1 MLSEDDAEI
10 VIHGSKVLAR
20 LLVTHGPG
28 YASKF
33 SGKTGGFVI
42 MADRLKRWWDIPT
55 LWPICFSI
63 LFGYDVA
70 EINFDRN
77 FDFFSLIDIFGK
89 SKIVYP
95 DVVLVLGA
103 MIQRAIKDVVHQQAH
118 PESPHVSGSQ
128 SAAEASPKPLGN
140 GRRARARSMEL
151 QDALEEI
158 ASPQSEGQRQAT
170 RGVVLQTV
178 VRFLTDLHATSQ
190 NFRDFALSSDYLRL
204 LLSGLYPAIVST
216 DAVTPETELESQ
228 GSVLNFDGGDV
239 IIRPVGASTPAPIVR
254 TSGTV
259 SAGVPPPAVTARRGT
274 PLRKASSFILL
285 SSEQQQQN
293 PKVQPSPT
301 RLAPVLS
308 PKKRNFPTSPQN
320 QNAVIEGVLELAINV
335 LLDQVLQRRD
345 FTSFGLFL
353 KIPPGFQEHQAY
365 FESYILRNTITHLA
379 NAIQLQMKTICE
391 PRILTNMA
399 RFTTHITDAFFE
411 GWFMGGENSLMEI
424 SGMLL
429 EYLQRDE
436 IAKLKSV
443 RLCSQ
448 AVATIRRCFL
458 KVILLKLSA
467 IDDPQTT
474 DAEADDH
481 MHKILIWQ
489 PALLGCLT
497 GDDEQMR
504 LIWYQLYAK
513 LVDERESIRL
523 WAASILRI
531 MMVQKP
537 DESSNVLAQFVTPEQ
552 KSLTEDF
559 EKLTEVDNEAF
570 VSWVDQHRVSLDALF
585 IGGMMKSW
593 EDWVL
598 VENQKSTESVTS
610 RLARRKEQLR
620 AWHNQDLLNESTIIR
635 HDMGNGSW
643 MKSIFN
649 TEHIKHQRLMQDQQ
663 DDMAY
668 TSSTYT
674 KMERDLTRPGGV
686 FSEGGSGMKW
696 RLDPTEGRNRMRLR
710 LLPDFSGK
718 HEEYQPKRRG
728 TDQLSSS
735 ALRRDSANKSPSQSA
750 KSTKST
756 SPSQPLD
763 VSSAANATAPPISAE
778 PGNLDNDAESV
789 VAPEDDFELVEDP
802 NDPNDGE
809 DNFEDRN
816 RKVMR
821 RLQQGDKVQAVYN
834 VSRIVGLE
842 PCNGILIVGKDAL
855 YIMDNVFQ
863 CATGEIVNAW
873 QAPPDERDPF
883 AQIIMGGKSWSETK
897 QSNTRREQESRSWR
911 WQDVIS
917 VSKRRFLFRDV
928 AIEVFFT
935 DGRSYLLTAFNPGT
949 RDELCT
955 RLLAKAPHSGRP
967 TMLPNPEDAW
977 RLDSLRVVDEQPQSL
992 GSKFGS
998 LFNASPLTPVMKKWQ
1013 RGEISNFHYLMLI
1026 NTMAG
1031 RTFNDLTQYP
1041 VFPWVLADYT
1051 SDELDLNNPGSF
1063 RDLSKPMGSQTP
1075 RRVGGFHENFRALVE
1090 MGDTP
1095 YHYGTHYSSAMI
1107 VASYL
1112 IRLPPF
1118 VQSYILLQGGNFDHA
1133 DRLFHSIPGAWKSAS
1148 CNNKTDVRELT
1159 PEFFCLPEFL
1169 TNVNGYNFG
1178 TKESTGERVDSVTL
1192 PPWAKG
1198 DPKLFIAKH
1207 REALECPHVSRNLH
1221 QWIDIIF
1228 GYKQQGE
1235 AAVDAMNVFHPLS
1248 YRGAKDLDSIE
1259 DAQERAIAVETIH
1272 NFGQTPHQLFT
1283 KPHPPREYTLSPGKR
1298 LDVCVEQ
1305 LTRST
1310 YPLVECHERVSSLIY
1325 TTKLD
1330 RLLCAAPFRLNFAP
1344 YDKYLEWGYADNS
1357 VRFFFME
1364 NRRLAGLFE
1373 NLHQGQISTAMF
1385 ADSKTLVVAGEDC
1398 VITVHTVVTAPGKP
1412 VELQPRS
1419 PLHGHRTPVTTL
1431 AASKSLSTLVSVSE
1445 GQTFV
1450 WDLNRLT
1457 LLRKLPFYRPVECA
1471 RINDVTGEIMLCSG
1485 PNVVLYSLNGSL
1497 ILDQKVCAFV
1507 EDYVHSCAFYE
1518 GYGSEWVESFMVLT
1532 GHSKGVVNVWRR
1544 IERGGKWALG
1554 LVRRLE
1560 GEGSGITCVEA
1571 RVSGVFTGDE
1581 DGRVVSSIPL
1591 RIPLCPY
1598 PISRLQAG

>member
-1 MLSEDDAEI
+1 
-10 VIHGSKVLAR
+10 
-20 LLVTHGPG
+20 
-28 YASKF
+28 
-33 SGKTGGFVI
+33 

-70 EINFDRN
+70 GINFDRN

-89 SKIVYP
+89 SKIICP
-95 DVVLVLGA
+95 DVVVVIGA
-103 MIQRAIKDVVHQQAH
+103 MIQRAIKDVVRQQAH
-118 PESPHVSGSQ
+118 PDSPHVDNGQSTPESG
-128 SAAEASPKPLGN
+128 PKPSAKD
-140 GRRARARSMEL
+140 RRARSRSMDL
-151 QDALEEI
+151 RDALDAI
-158 ASPQSEGQRQAT
+158 ATPQTEGERQAT
-170 RGVVLQTV
+170 RVVVLQTV
-178 VRFLTDLHATSQ
+178 IRFLTDLHATSQ
-190 NFRDFALSSDYLRL
+190 SFRDFALSSDYLRL

-239 IIRPVGASTPAPIVR
+239 IIRPVGSSMPAPVVR

-259 SAGVPPPAVTARRGT
+259 SAGIPPAITTRRGT

-285 SSEQQQQN
+285 SSEQQQQKSN
-293 PKVQPSPT
+293 TQPSPT
-301 RLAPVLS
+301 RLVPVLS
-308 PKKRNFPTSPQN
+308 PKKRDFPTPQSPQT
-320 QNAVIEGVLELAINV
+320 QNVITEGVLELVINI

-345 FTSFGLFL
+345 FMSFSLFL

-365 FESYILRNTITHLA
+365 FESYILRNTIMHLA
-379 NAIQLQMKTICE
+379 NAIQLQMRAVCE

-489 PALLGCLT
+489 PALLGCLS

-523 WAASILRI
+523 SAASILRI

-537 DESSNVLAQFVTPEQ
+537 DESSHLLAQLSSPEQ
-552 KSLTEDF
+552 QSLKDDF

-570 VSWVDQHRVSLDALF
+570 VAWVDRHRPSLDTLF
-585 IGGMMKSW
+585 FGGISNSW
-593 EDWVL
+593 EDWVSI
-598 VENQKSTESVTS
+598 ENQKSIDSVTS

-668 TSSTYT
+668 TASTYA

-686 FSEGGSGMKW
+686 FSEGSSGMKW

-728 TDQLSSS
+728 TDQLPSS
-735 ALRRDSANKSPSQSA
+735 ALRQSSPSKSASQST
-750 KSTKST
+750 KSTKSGN
-756 SPSQPLD
+756 SGQ
-763 VSSAANATAPPISAE
+763 SSNVFITANVTAPPTSEEAE
-778 PGNLDNDAESV
+778 NIDDGAESV
-789 VAPEDDFELVEDP
+789 VMPEDDFELVEDP

-809 DNFEDRN
+809 DGFEDRN

-834 VSRIVGLE
+834 ISRIVGLE

-863 CATGEIVNAW
+863 CATGEIVNSW

-883 AQIIMGGKSWSETK
+883 AQIIMGGKSWSETT
-897 QSNTRREQESRSWR
+897 QNNTRREQESRSWR

-935 DGRSYLLTAFNPGT
+935 DGRSYLLTTINPGT

-955 RLLAKAPHSGRP
+955 RLLTKAPHSGRP
-967 TMLPNPEDAW
+967 HMLPNPEDAW
-977 RLDSLRVVDEQPQSL
+977 RLDTLRVVDEQPQGL
-992 GSKFGS
+992 GGKFGS
-998 LFNASPLTPVMKKWQ
+998 LFNASPLTPIMKRWQ
-1013 RGEISNFHYLMLI
+1013 KGEISNFHYLMLI

-1051 SDELDLNNPGSF
+1051 SNKLDLSNPASF
-1063 RDLSKPMGSQTP
+1063 RDLSKPMGLQTP
-1075 RRVGGFHENFRALVE
+1075 RRVTGFHENFRALLE
-1090 MGDTP
+1090 MGETP

-1118 VQSYILLQGGNFDHA
+1118 VQSYILLQGGSFDHA

-1169 TNVNGYNFG
+1169 KNINGYNFG
-1178 TKESTGERVDSVTL
+1178 VKESSGERVDSVEL

-1198 DPKLFIAKH
+1198 DPKLFIAKN
-1207 REALECPHVSRNLH
+1207 REALECPYVSHNLH
-1221 QWIDIIF
+1221 RWIDIIF

-1248 YRGAKDLDSIE
+1248 YRGTKDLDNIE
-1259 DAQERAIAVETIH
+1259 DPQERAIAVETIH

-1283 KPHPPREYTLSPGKR
+1283 KPHPPREHSRSPVNR
-1298 LDVCVEQ
+1298 LDSCVGE
-1305 LTRST
+1305 LTRAA
-1310 YPLVECHERVSSLIY
+1310 YPLIECHERVSSLIY
-1325 TTKLD
+1325 SPKLD

-1357 VRFFFME
+1357 VRFFFTE

-1385 ADSKTLVVAGEDC
+1385 ADSRTLIVAGEDC
-1398 VITVHTVVTAPGKP
+1398 VITVYDVITAPGKT
-1412 VELQPRS
+1412 VELHPRS

-1471 RINDVTGEIMLCSG
+1471 RIHDVTGEIMLCSG

-1497 ILDQKVCAFV
+1497 ILDQKVCV
-1507 EDYVHSCAFYE
+1507 DLEDYVHSSAFYE
-1518 GYGSEWVESFMVLT
+1518 GCGSEWMESFLVLT
-1532 GHSKGVVNVWRR
+1532 GHSKGVVNVWQRTNR
-1544 IERGGKWALG
+1544 AGKWVLE

-1571 RVSGVFTGDE
+1571 RASGVFTGDE
-1581 DGRVVSSIPL
+1581 DGRVVSLPSSFPL
-1591 RIPLCPY
+1591 PPFV
-1598 PISRLQAG
+1598 